1 MDVARQNETKQK
13 ETLPILIPSTVTRPA
28 TVALDL
34 HLTYLTAHH
43 HRVPK

>member
-13 ETLPILIPSTVTRPA
+13 ETLPILIPST
-28 TVALDL
+28 DL